1 MPETRI
7 ALIMG
12 GGVSLGSFSGG
23 ALAQIIHLLKEVKRR
38 PAKIDVMSGAS
49 AGSMTLAV
57 VAHHL
62 FMGASDDEIE
72 KALYNAWVDQI
83 DLEHLIPKDLG
94 KHKTPSLFSD
104 EIINSIAEETIQT
117 SNWNGNEANSLF
129 AEGLKVSFS
138 LTNLNGIP
146 VRSEGQLIRQPVSG
160 GGPATGKKSVFADA
174 VQTTFHHD
182 VIRFELRRNGVSNQQ
197 FNNGMRLLHPW
208 NTEEGREQW
217 KIFRKGAIASGA
229 FPGAFPPTQLLRYK
243 QEYGKY
249 WPEEL
254 DSGQFMFDYL
264 DGGITRNEPLR
275 EAIHLASLQDA
286 GRDVERVYIL
296 VDPSVSGTNELYPL
310 PYNQQ
315 LSLKTVHDS
324 EGKLASMM
332 PESRGY
338 LGGLGGVVGRFLGVL
353 ASQATFRDW
362 LKAAHYN
369 SQIEWK
375 DDLME
380 ILDGIQPVPGSEAES
395 NMDKL
400 LERIYREKIVR
411 SSPGDLSD
419 EEVDKMVARISRDVQ
434 QHSEAN
440 DPDDFNAKLK
450 LLASLVANLQGKR
463 KLNMVAVTPASIEGG
478 AEHRMAGDFMRSFGG
493 FFEKK
498 YRDYDYNV
506 GKHIAAHVL
515 NAPIENEEGKA
526 SRLLNEG
533 ISVPEAPQP
542 IIPGPA
548 YKNLDGSK
556 RHMMEQFL
564 KNHLDMAVSSLPVPT
579 GVLRRLI
586 RNKIAGKLTDSLM
599 AQSVGHTHYIYIRFE
614 DVNSNWLLK
623 GSSGD
628 DSAVSGNNIAETVIG
643 IRKQVAGS
651 KQYEMF
657 GPHLHE
663 VEGGQHHEFR
673 FYKKFRRPWKNGEIK
688 RTVRLK
694 GDFQEWYSK
703 ACYNYTPDII
713 YSLNEE
719 SPNIL
724 LPSNVCAHVHSQMK
738 AV

>member
-1 MPETRI
+1 MK
-7 ALIMG
+7 
-12 GGVSLGSFSGG
+12 F
-23 ALAQIIHLLKEVKRR
+23 
-38 PAKIDVMSGAS
+38 
-49 AGSMTLAV
+49 
-57 VAHHL
+57 
-62 FMGASDDEIE
+62 
-72 KALYNAWVDQI
+72 
-83 DLEHLIPKDLG
+83 
-94 KHKTPSLFSD
+94 
-104 EIINSIAEETIQT
+104 
-117 SNWNGNEANSLF
+117 
-129 AEGLKVSFS
+129 SFS

-146 VRSEGQLIRQPVSG
+146 VRSKGQIIRQSVSG

-182 VIRFELRRNGVSNQQ
+182 VIRFELRRNGAANQQ
-197 FNNGMRLLHPW
+197 FNNGIRLLQPW
-208 NTEEGREQW
+208 DTEEGRKQW
-217 KIFRKGAIASGA
+217 ETFRKGAIASGA
-229 FPGAFPPTQLLRYK
+229 FPGAFPPSQLMRYK

-249 WPEEL
+249 WPGEL
-254 DSGQFMFDYL
+254 DSGRFMFDYL

-275 EAIHLASLQDA
+275 EAIHLASQQDA
-286 GRDVERVYIL
+286 GRDVERVFIL
-296 VDPSVSGTNELYPL
+296 VDPNVSGTNELYPL

-315 LSLKTVHDS
+315 LSLKSIHDS
-324 EGKLASMM
+324 NGNLTSMM
-332 PESRGY
+332 PVSPGY

-380 ILDGIQPVPGSEAES
+380 ILDGIQPAPGSEAES
-395 NMDKL
+395 NMDTL

-411 SSPGDLSD
+411 STSGELSD
-419 EEVDKMVARISRDVQ
+419 EEIDKMVARIGRDVS
-434 QHSEAN
+434 QHSDTN

-450 LLASLVANLQGKR
+450 LLANLVANFQGKR

-498 YRDYDYNV
+498 YRNYDYNV

-533 ISVPEAPQP
+533 LNIPEAPEP
-542 IIPGPA
+542 IIPDPA
-548 YKNLDGSK
+548 YRNLDGSK
-556 RHMMEQFL
+556 RNMMEQFL

-579 GVLRRLI
+579 GVLRRMI
-586 RNKIAGKLTDSLM
+586 RNKIAAKLTDSLM
-599 AQSVGHTHYIYIRFE
+599 AQSVGQTNFICIRFD
-614 DVNSNWLLK
+614 DVNNEWLLK
-623 GSSGD
+623 GSAGGDAQVNDSGQ
-628 DSAVSGNNIAETVIG
+628 VHTIIG
-643 IRKQVAGS
+643 IRKQVTGA

-673 FYKKFRRPWKNGEIK
+673 FYKRYRRPWKSDDIRQVIK
-688 RTVRLK
+688 VK
-694 GDFQEWYSK
+694 GDFTEWYNK
-703 ACYNYTPDII
+703 ACYNSKPDIV
-713 YSLNEE
+713 YSLKDEAQE
-719 SPNIL
+719 PL
-724 LPSNVCAHVHSQMK
+724 LPSAVCVHLKSDTI

>member
-1 MPETRI
+1 MSETRI

-23 ALAQIIHLLKEVKRR
+23 ALAQIIHLLKEVKRG

-62 FMGASDDEIE
+62 FMGASDEEIE
-72 KALYNAWVDQI
+72 KALYNAWVDKI
-83 DLEHLIPKDLG
+83 DLEHLIPKNFSR
-94 KHKTPSLFSD
+94 HKTPSLFSD
-104 EIINSIAEETIQT
+104 EIIKSIAEETIQT
-117 SNWNGNEANSLF
+117 SNWKDKEVNSLF
-129 AEGLKVSFS
+129 AEGMKISFS

-146 VRSEGQLIRQPVSG
+146 VRSEGQIIRQPVSG
-160 GGPATGKKSVFADA
+160 GGPATGKNSVFADA

-182 VIRFELRRNGVSNQQ
+182 VIRFELRRNGAANQQ
-197 FNNGMRLLHPW
+197 FNNGIRLLQPW
-208 NTEEGREQW
+208 NTDEGREQW
-217 KIFRKGAIASGA
+217 ETFRKGAIASGA
-229 FPGAFPPTQLLRYK
+229 FPGAFPPSQLKRYR

-275 EAIHLASLQDA
+275 EAIHLASQQDA
-286 GRDVERVYIL
+286 GRDVERVFIL
-296 VDPSVSGTNELYPL
+296 VDPNVSGTNELYPL
-310 PYNQQ
+310 PYNQR
-315 LSLKTVHDS
+315 LSLKKIHDS
-324 EGKLASMM
+324 NGNLTSMM
-332 PESRGY
+332 SESPGY

-353 ASQATFRDW
+353 ASQATYRDW

-375 DDLME
+375 DDLMD
-380 ILDGIQPVPGSEAES
+380 ILDGIQPTPGSKAET
-395 NMDKL
+395 NMNKL

-411 SSPGDLSD
+411 STPGELSD
-419 EEVDKMVARISRDVQ
+419 EEIIKMVARIDRDVS
-434 QHSEAN
+434 QHSDTN

-450 LLASLVANLQGKR
+450 LLANLVANLQGKR

-498 YRDYDYNV
+498 YRNYDYNV
-506 GKHIAAHVL
+506 GRHIAAHVL
-515 NAPIENEEGKA
+515 NASIENEDGKA

-533 ISVPEAPQP
+533 LSIPEAPEP
-542 IIPGPA
+542 IIPDPA
-548 YKNLDGSK
+548 YRNLDGSK
-556 RHMMEQFL
+556 RNMMEQFL

-599 AQSVGHTHYIYIRFE
+599 AQTVGHTHYICIRFK
-614 DVNSNWLLK
+614 DVNGDWLLK

-628 DSAVSGNNIAETVIG
+628 DSAVSSTGIVETVIG
-643 IRKQVAGS
+643 IRKQVAGV

-663 VEGGQHHEFR
+663 VEEGQHHEFR
-673 FYKKFRRPWKNGEIK
+673 FYQKFRRPWRNDEIK
-688 RTVRLK
+688 RTIRVK
-694 GDFQEWYSK
+694 GDFSEWYNK
-703 ACYNYTPDII
+703 ACYNHTPDII
-713 YSLNEE
+713 YSLKEK
-719 SPNIL
+719 SPGTI
-724 LPSNVCAHVHSQMK
+724 LPSSVCAHKLPQMK